1 MVAMDCEREAIE
13 QILVNKKNVVSRNQT
28 YTIGT
33 IGNKEVI
40 IATCGIGKVIS
51 AINTAS
57 ILENYDIDL
66 VINIGTAGGLYD
78 GADIADVI
86 VASKVTYHDFDLYSI
101 DGIKPSF
108 DNNYYTFVTERE
120 LIDLAYEVIKNDDY
134 EVFIKPIVS
143 GDAFVS
149 SGERLTYIQKHFP
162 EAYGCDME
170 ACSIAHCCN
179 EYNKKFLIIRSFSD
193 IVTKKGNELDFNE
206 YKFIASKRAAHFS
219 KMIIEKLD

>member
-1 MVAMDCEREAIE
+1 MIAIMVAMDCEREAIE

-86 VASKVTYHDFDLYSI
+86 VASK
-101 DGIKPSF
+101 
-108 DNNYYTFVTERE
+108 
-120 LIDLAYEVIKNDDY
+120 
-134 EVFIKPIVS
+134 
-143 GDAFVS
+143 
-149 SGERLTYIQKHFP
+149 
-162 EAYGCDME
+162 
-170 ACSIAHCCN
+170 
-179 EYNKKFLIIRSFSD
+179 
-193 IVTKKGNELDFNE
+193 
-206 YKFIASKRAAHFS
+206 
-219 KMIIEKLD
+219 